1 MVDGYMPH
9 LNRRTAMNRLHINI
23 KDDDKTAIVLNL
35 LRELPFVEI
44 ESDAEK
50 VYGRVVRKGSGSL
63 ADLFGLW
70 ENREVTLGAIRKKAW
85 IRNHGTM

>member
-1 MVDGYMPH
+1 MPH

-23 KDDDKTAIVLNL
+23 KDDDKASIVLNL

-50 VYGRVVRKGSGSL
+50 VAGRVVRKGTGSL

-70 ENREVTLGAIRKKAW
+70 EHRNITLKDIRKKAW
-85 IRNHGTM
+85 NRN

>member
-1 MVDGYMPH
+1 
-9 LNRRTAMNRLHINI
+9 MNRLHINI
-23 KDDDKTAIVLNL
+23 KDDDKASIVLNL

-50 VYGRVVRKGSGSL
+50 VAGRVVRKGSGSL

-70 ENREVTLGAIRKKAW
+70 EHRNITLKDIRKKAW
-85 IRNHGTM
+85 NRI

>member
-1 MVDGYMPH
+1 
-9 LNRRTAMNRLHINI
+9 MNRLHINI
-23 KDDDKTAIVLNL
+23 KDDDKVSIVLNL

-50 VYGRVVRKGSGSL
+50 VAGRVVRKGSGSL

-70 ENREVTLGAIRKKAW
+70 EHRNITLKDIRKKAW
-85 IRNHGTM
+85 NRI